1 MNLAALLACGPVS
14 RSLRHRWSL
23 AMCLGSLVFWLSA
36 CVSVPVVRM
45 DLSQP
50 GVVQRSGQAVWTP
63 GRGAE
68 ELVVDL
74 EVWTEAHGACA
85 LDVSKAGLPF
95 LMAQVTS
102 QDWRI
107 DTSTGRRHAAR
118 GEPPARVGWLQLAR
132 ALAGRT
138 PASPWQF
145 EQLPPFGW
153 RLTHRRTGES
163 FDGFLQP

>member
-1 MNLAALLACGPVS
+1 MTLAVFLACGPIS
-14 RSLRHRWSL
+14 RSPRPRWSL
-23 AMCLGSLVFWLSA
+23 ALCLGCLAFWLSA
-36 CVSVPVVRM
+36 CVSVPVARM

-50 GVVQRSGQAVWTP
+50 EVVQRSGQAVWTP

-68 ELVVDL
+68 GLVVDL
-74 EVWTEAHGACA
+74 EVWTRTDGACV

-132 ALAGRT
+132 ALAGKP
-138 PASPWQF
+138 PASSWQF
-145 EQLPPFGW
+145 EQLPPSGW
-153 RLTHRRTGES
+153 RLTHRRTGEG